1 MCKYDYTS
9 WTAGSAKIILFLNM
23 LKLSKNISFK
33 EKKNRKEN
41 EASFEIFKNIL
52 FISME
57 SSKLN
62 NYSAW
67 L

>member
-1 MCKYDYTS
+1 
-9 WTAGSAKIILFLNM
+9 M